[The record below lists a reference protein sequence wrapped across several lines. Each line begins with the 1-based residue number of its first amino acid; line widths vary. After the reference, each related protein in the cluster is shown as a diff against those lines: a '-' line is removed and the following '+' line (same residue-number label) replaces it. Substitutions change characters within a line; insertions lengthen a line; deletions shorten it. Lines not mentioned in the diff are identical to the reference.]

1 MKMLTHRSAISKA
14 PPVSLSTVME
24 RTSVEFDGGDPE
36 LTDLIKAA
44 AAEIEEFANIAFLTQ
59 TIRMMIFDPE
69 QKSGLRLPIGPVA
82 VDHVPTVTIDGEA
95 FTAFKFIG
103 GLRPSI
109 HWQACYYDLTP
120 SRIMIEYQAGF
131 GSSHGDIPQ
140 DLVQTI
146 IDQTELH
153 MARRRGVQL

>member
-1 MKMLTHRSAISKA
+1 MKMLTHRSAISTA
-14 PPVSLSTVME
+14 PPVSLSMVKE
-24 RTSVEFDGGDPE
+24 RTSVAFDGSDQE
-36 LTDLIKAA
+36 LTDLIKTA

-59 TIRMMIFDPE
+59 TIRVMIFDPHR
-69 QKSGLRLPIGPVA
+69 QSGPCLPIGPVA
-82 VDHVPTVTIDGEA
+82 IDHVPTVTIDGEA
-95 FTAFKFIG
+95 FTAFKFTG
-103 GLRPSI
+103 GNWPSI
-109 HWQACYYDLTP
+109 RWQAGFYELAP

-153 MARRRGVQL
+153 MARHRGVQL